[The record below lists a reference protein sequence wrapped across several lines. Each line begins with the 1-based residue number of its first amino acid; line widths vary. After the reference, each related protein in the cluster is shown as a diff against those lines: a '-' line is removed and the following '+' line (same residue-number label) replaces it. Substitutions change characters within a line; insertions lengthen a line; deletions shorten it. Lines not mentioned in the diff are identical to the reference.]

1 MCANTLWLFSSSTR
15 NIALGRDS
23 RMVPSSTMASS
34 FGLGRVG
41 LFRTLVAAAQKLLR
55 TREADLGRSSMLPP
69 GKVNAKRRASENQR
83 RADVPTRKNSSD
95 VHDQLSLARPRSAAP
110 SRRLA
115 LGGPRRARRRRVW
128 TDPDRPVD
136 RPGDR

>member
-23 RMVPSSTMASS
+23 RIVPSSTMASS

-41 LFRTLVAAAQKLLR
+41 LFRTVAAAAQTLLR
-55 TREADLGRSSMLPP
+55 TREADLGRIAMLSP
-69 GKVNAKRRASENQR
+69 GKVNAKRHASENR
-83 RADVPTRKNSSD
+83 GRAAASTRKNCSD
-95 VHDQLSLARPRSAAP
+95 ALHHLSLARPGGAAS

-115 LGGPRRARRRRVW
+115 LGGSRRARRRGVW
-128 TDPDRPVD
+128 AHPDRTAD
-136 RPGDR
+136 R